1 MKSTIGGADVV
12 SRNTDMVV
20 ATGLT
25 VALFMAIYFRM
36 NELAT
41 NIASGLI
48 GYIGGAVAKGGLY
61 K

>member
-1 MKSTIGGADVV
+1 MSRSTDLI
-12 SRNTDMVV
+12 V

>member
-1 MKSTIGGADVV
+1 MIGGAGVV

-48 GYIGGAVAKGGLY
+48 GYIGGAVEKGGLY